1 MNDLVNPPK
10 APPRTL
16 LFVREVVDTGIDNAV
31 LHPAVVARLNEC
43 TDGWMDGFWPRT
55 GRDGTIIICSSPRI
69 ILQHSF
75 CNVTVCSRICL
86 ILSTVH

>member
-1 MNDLVNPPK
+1 MAWEWDYMNDLVNPPK

-31 LHPAVVARLNEC
+31 LHPAVVARMNEC

-55 GRDGTIIICSSPRI
+55 GRDGTNH
-69 ILQHSF
+69 L
-75 CNVTVCSRICL
+75 
-86 ILSTVH
+86 